1 KEDMLGSYKSPEWED
16 VPDEFKDPD
25 GKWYGWSYWYNELA
39 INTDLTDELDLD
51 IPESWQDLID
61 PQYKD
66 EIVMPDP
73 SVSGTGYL
81 FVSTMMQILCEEVD
95 WAYFR
100 KIDENVDLYV
110 ESADVARQMAAQ
122 GEYAIG
128 TTWEQAVSNV
138 IDEGYVMEGVVPK
151 EGVGYDLDVIMV

>member
-1 KEDMLGSYKSPEWED
+1 
-16 VPDEFKDPD
+16 EFKDPD

-81 FVSTMMQILCEEVD
+81 FVSTMMQILGEEEAWD
-95 WAYFR
+95 YFE
-100 KIDENVDLYV
+100 KLDENVGQYV
-110 ESADVARQMAAQ
+110 ESADVPGQMAAQ
-122 GEYAIG
+122 VNMLLVSLGTKQLAI
-128 TTWEQAVSNV
+128 SLMKV
-138 IDEGYVMEGVVPK
+138 IQWKALSLKKGLARNWMLFGFIKDME
-151 EGVGYDLDVIMV
+151 IMNL